1 MTRSAAFAAACA
13 LLLGWADPASAGVS
27 SKLARLPIDE
37 AWDGATRALLLE
49 GYDLDRSGALDT
61 RDEVAAVPCRVWR
74 TVDRG
79 YRAAHASLLGV
90 RVSYGFVA
98 RPDSSFVYVGDVA
111 LGVAPG
117 VQIRADEAMA
127 ACRVAR

>member
-1 MTRSAAFAAACA
+1 MTRALACVA
-13 LLLGWADPASAGVS
+13 LLLCAGTAHAGAAG
-27 SKLARLPIDE
+27 KLARLPIDE
-37 AWDGATRALLLE
+37 AWDGAARALLLE
-49 GYDLDRSGALDT
+49 GYDVDHSGALDT
-61 RDEVAAVPCRVWR
+61 ADEVAAVPCRLWR
-74 TVDRG
+74 AVDRG
-79 YRAAHASLLGV
+79 YRDAHGSLVGV

-98 RPDSSFVYVGDVA
+98 RPDSTFVYVGDAA